1 MVTASNLKY
10 FQFIAE
16 DSEINLLEKS
26 NPVGAVTKEDI
37 SDALAE
43 YEQQF
48 RIGQISKA
56 ELLTLHRAYPS
67 NQEYAQAALQ
77 KGIIGDEDSPA
88 VVVGG
93 PASVEMVDREG
104 HLITMQAMQK
114 AFDKFMSN
122 NRTRNVMVLHSD
134 VQVGWALPAYI
145 NSSGQIFKSGV
156 NDDRLFLLSEIRDDT
171 KISQRVV
178 KQIED
183 GKLHSYSI
191 AGSAIQTQT
200 IQKGMMQYMQV
211 DELELAEITVCE
223 QGVNQGANFDI
234 LKGHAYTGTCI
245 DGSCLI
251 PLEKDNTPFKMEELE
266 LIFKEDGSIDFFDT
280 LIQKLDDEDVE
291 IPRGK
296 NVNSEDDE
304 HDGDFLEKILGMGKK
319 NKIDYDALEE
329 HGKKM
334 KADVDAAHAK
344 IDRITEKLQDSSS
357 TAHPSTTRSK
367 TFNDIKNKLN
377 AARAEKGTSEPA
389 QTTTPKVSE
398 PSTSVAGDFVE
409 KIRKL
414 YKQEEGEQLPL
425 PGKISQQSFKDHVR
439 DAYSKFT
446 GAGKHGKTAD
456 APSASVTPHAYSTDK
471 EIMERGKGEN
481 PGGAKGWKAHQRAAG
496 DEYDKDVSMSKAE
509 EASEKPNKS
518 SFELKPKLPK
528 GTEGG
533 GTRASGEFDE
543 VKPKVPMH
551 PNVLRRIRDKYT
563 DQASKE
569 GRKAKIWTS
578 PGTNG
583 EVKNIEKAG
592 WNWKDAPKDK
602 PKNPGGS
609 SEPTNKELNRRFN
622 AAQEERRAKGPM
634 NPGGGSPTPK
644 PETDIEKAESDGPLS
659 HQSFKDHVQ
668 DKYKDFTAPGASDG
682 PPSMLDALRES
693 LGHPPKDKSKL
704 ESNKGWKTS
713 ARGARNEY
721 VRDVA
726 QTASKQPK
734 PETDMEKSS
743 DGDFIQNLK
752 ALLKEGGGGGGG
764 AGGNGGGFSGTPATV
779 ESSKFSATYGGNG
792 KKKKFVKMSN
802 DTDPQLFK
810 EDPVADVLS
819 AVLASL
825 GGPLAGHSFV
835 GLQNE
840 GGRRELHSHFTREL
854 GFPEEVHEDTM
865 RYSPVSEEN
874 PSAPWKR
881 MAPWKVNEAGSEMHM
896 PIDTPSHGDVAPLA
910 HNQVGMTKSAVDS
923 FIEWETDDN

>member
-1 MVTASNLKY
+1 MVIASNPTY

-16 DSEINLLEKS
+16 DSEINLLEKA

-43 YEQQF
+43 YDQQF

-104 HLITMQAMQK
+104 HLITMEAMQK
-114 AFDKFMSN
+114 AFDKFMAN

-145 NSSGQIFKSGV
+145 NASGQIFKSGV

-191 AGSAIQTQT
+191 AGSAIQTQN

-234 LKGHAYTGTCI
+234 LKGQAPSGTCI

-251 PLEKDNTPFKMEELE
+251 PLEKDDTPFKMEELE
-266 LIFKEDGSIDFFDT
+266 LLFKEDGSIDFFDT

-329 HGKKM
+329 HSKNM
-334 KADVDAAHAK
+334 KADIDAAHAK
-344 IDRITEKLQDSSS
+344 ISSVTDKLQDASS
-357 TAHPSTTRSK
+357 TAHPSTTRSQ
-367 TFNDIKNKLN
+367 TFNDIKNKIN

-425 PGKISQQSFKDHVR
+425 PRKISQQSYKDHVR
-439 DAYSKFT
+439 DAYKKFT
-446 GAGKHGKTAD
+446 GAGKHGATAD
-456 APSASVTPHAYSTDK
+456 APDYPRAQGYSRPVKTGFPGIEDK
-471 EIMERGKGEN
+471 N
-481 PGGAKGWKAHQRAAG
+481 WKAHQREAG
-496 DEYDKDVSMSKAE
+496 EEYDKDVSMSKAE
-509 EASEKPNKS
+509 EASEE
-518 SFELKPKLPK
+518 FQDVKPKLPR
-528 GTEGG
+528 GTGG
-533 GTRASGEFDE
+533 GEHR
-543 VKPKVPMH
+543 PKMDA
-551 PNVLRRIRDKYT
+551 NKLARIQDKYT
-563 DQASKE
+563 DMGSKE
-569 GRKAKIWTS
+569 GAKQPIWTQHLTEKTNGTRPKRIEKAEEWPGS
-578 PGTNG
+578 EDVKPKMPKPRPTSSHTPGTNG
-583 EVKNIEKAG
+583 SGPKKVPLKRIMDHVSQNWSKVKPESST
-592 WNWKDAPKDK
+592 
-602 PKNPGGS
+602 GGS
-609 SEPTNKELNRRFN
+609 GGTS
-622 AAQEERRAKGPM
+622 
-634 NPGGGSPTPK
+634 NP
-644 PETDIEKAESDGPLS
+644 DNL
-659 HQSFKDHVQ
+659 
-668 DKYKDFTAPGASDG
+668 
-682 PPSMLDALRES
+682 
-693 LGHPPKDKSKL
+693 
-704 ESNKGWKTS
+704 
-713 ARGARNEY
+713 
-721 VRDVA
+721 
-726 QTASKQPK
+726 
-734 PETDMEKSS
+734 EKSS
-743 DGDFIQNLK
+743 DGDFIETIK
-752 ALLKEGGGGGGG
+752 AALYKEGGGGGG
-764 AGGNGGGFSGTPATV
+764 AGGNGGGNGGGFSGTPMTV
-779 ESSKFSATYGGNG
+779 ESSKFSTTYGGNG
-792 KKKKFVKMSN
+792 KRKKKKFVKMSN
-802 DTDPQLFK
+802 DTDTQLFK

-840 GGRRELHSHFTREL
+840 GGRRELHSNFTREL

-865 RYSPVSEEN
+865 RYTPVSEEN

-910 HNQVGMTKSAVDS
+910 HNQVGMTKSAIDS
-923 FIEWETDDN
+923 FIEWNDDGGN